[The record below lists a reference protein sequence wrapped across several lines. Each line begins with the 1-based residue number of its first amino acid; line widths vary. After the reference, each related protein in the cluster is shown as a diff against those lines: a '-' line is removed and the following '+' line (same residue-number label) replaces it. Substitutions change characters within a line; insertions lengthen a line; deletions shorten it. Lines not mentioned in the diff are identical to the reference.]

1 MNAFADS
8 YPESITLYVPESA
21 MENYKTTSPWS
32 SFKNYV
38 ALPNYKLT
46 YIVDGEVYKTFKYEE
61 DRKVPVEPAPE
72 KEGYTFS
79 GWSEIPETMPDHDV
93 EVTGT
98 FTVNMYNLI
107 YMVDGEEYRT
117 VEIEY
122 GAVITPEDGPE
133 KEGYT
138 FTGWSEIPETM
149 PANDVT
155 VTGIYEKNLLGKCAT
170 PTITYANDELTFS
183 SETEDVEFVYDIKVN
198 GSASGIGNKVKVAT
212 TLIVNVYA
220 KKEGYENSDVATKE
234 IQPKFGDLSGDG
246 KVDATDLTKLIDI
259 LLGR

>member
-98 FTVNMYNLI
+98 FTVNKYNLI
-107 YMVDGEEYRT
+107 YMVDGEEYKT

-122 GAVITPEDGPE
+122 GAEITPEDGP
-133 KEGYT
+133 
-138 FTGWSEIPETM
+138 
-149 PANDVT
+149 
-155 VTGIYEKNLLGKCAT
+155 
-170 PTITYANDELTFS
+170 
-183 SETEDVEFVYDIKVN
+183 
-198 GSASGIGNKVKVAT
+198 
-212 TLIVNVYA
+212 
-220 KKEGYENSDVATKE
+220 
-234 IQPKFGDLSGDG
+234 
-246 KVDATDLTKLIDI
+246 
-259 LLGR
+259 